1 MGISLKEVS
10 YSYNPKRKGTKYA
23 LKNVSLEINERDE
36 MIAIIGESG
45 SGKSTLV
52 SLFNA
57 LKIPTLGEA
66 NVMGITIKKIRKRKE
81 NYNSIRKHVGLVFQF
96 SDYQLFEETVLN
108 DVMFAPM
115 NFGYKKEEAKEIAIK
130 ALNLVG
136 IDESFYDKS
145 PFQLSGG
152 EKKIVSIAGIL
163 AMEPDIL
170 VFDEPTAGLDPETKK
185 KMIELFRVLNRDLH
199 KTVVFIT
206 HDMNIVMEYAKR
218 VIVVAD
224 RTIKYDGTKEEL
236 FLNHLDIV
244 KDAHIDYPDTFIISK
259 MINEKLNKNINQ
271 LLESKEELLE
281 ELLKDE

>member
-1 MGISLKEVS
+1 
-10 YSYNPKRKGTKYA
+10 
-23 LKNVSLEINERDE
+23 
-36 MIAIIGESG
+36 
-45 SGKSTLV
+45 
-52 SLFNA
+52 
-57 LKIPTLGEA
+57 
-66 NVMGITIKKIRKRKE
+66 
-81 NYNSIRKHVGLVFQF
+81 
-96 SDYQLFEETVLN
+96 
-108 DVMFAPM
+108 
-115 NFGYKKEEAKEIAIK
+115 
-130 ALNLVG
+130 
-136 IDESFYDKS
+136 
-145 PFQLSGG
+145 
-152 EKKIVSIAGIL
+152 
-163 AMEPDIL
+163 MEPDIL